1 MREYKLVPIN
11 DMNVSTTEVCATESI
26 QTPSNNVNHS
36 PKVGGV
42 QDHLISQ
49 ILNNKE
55 LDNHFKLILLK
66 HISQKID
73 NKMNENVEK
82 NKDDDKT
89 LTNSNLFDIIKNY
102 IPPLDIPNAYRMF
115 TYFVDKNDV
124 QWDDN
129 GNIRINGN
137 KIDLDIY
144 KLFKYLTSRNMKI
157 QDDDRDNLIRLLYSA
172 QPIKKFIK
180 NIHIQKMMDP
190 TSERG
195 GDDGVTSVRPSRIRT
210 RPPSKRK
217 RVMLGDGVWI
227 KW

>member
-26 QTPSNNVNHS
+26 QTPSPNHS

-82 NKDDDKT
+82 NRDDDKT

-129 GNIRINGN
+129 GIIRINGN

-172 QPIKKFIK
+172 QPIKKIIK

-190 TSERG
+190 PSERG

-217 RVMLGDGVWI
+217 RVMLGEGGWI